1 MDHKLKIETILNSK
15 VCVRSKS
22 LQSCLRI
29 PEWIAMTSCMGL
41 PDPEI
46 KPKSLTFPAL
56 AGGFFTTSTRWEAQN
71 TQS

>member
-1 MDHKLKIETILNSK
+1 MHHKPKIETILNSN
-15 VCVRSKS
+15 VCVHSKS

-29 PEWIAMTSCMGL
+29 LEWVVMPSCMGL

-46 KPKSLTFPAL
+46 KPKSLVSPAL
-56 AGGFFTTSTRWEAQN
+56 AGGFFTTSARWEAQN